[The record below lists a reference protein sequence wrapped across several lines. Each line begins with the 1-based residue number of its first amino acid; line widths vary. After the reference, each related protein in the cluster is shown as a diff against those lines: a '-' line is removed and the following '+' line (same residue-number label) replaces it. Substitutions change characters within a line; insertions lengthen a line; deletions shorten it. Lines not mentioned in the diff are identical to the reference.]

1 MNAAHIHLMINHFPI
16 ILPFIA
22 IITRIIA
29 HVIKSDSLLRYAL
42 GILIAGAI
50 TSFIAMQSGE
60 RAEEIVEELPGI
72 SETYIHNHEESA
84 EIFSVITYIAGGIAC
99 IALWA
104 DIKRKSYAQVI
115 IEIAIVLSVVSLF
128 YAQKTGTSGGEI
140 RHEEIR

>member
-29 HVIKSDSLLRYAL
+29 HVIKSDSMRRYAL
-42 GILIAGAI
+42 GILIVGAI

-60 RAEEIVEELPGI
+60 RAEEIVEDLPGI

-115 IEIAIVLSVVSLF
+115 VEIAIVLSAVSLF

>member
-29 HVIKSDSLLRYAL
+29 HVIKSDSMRRYAL
-42 GILIAGAI
+42 WILIVGAI

-115 IEIAIVLSVVSLF
+115 VEIAIVLSVVSLF
-128 YAQKTGTSGGEI
+128 YAQKTGNSGGEI

>member
-1 MNAAHIHLMINHFPI
+1 MNAAHIHLMIYHFPI
-16 ILPFIA
+16 ILPLIA
-22 IITRIIA
+22 IMTRIIA
-29 HVIKSDSLLRYAL
+29 HVIKSDSMRRYAL
-42 GILIAGAI
+42 GILIVGAI

-60 RAEEIVEELPGI
+60 RAEEIVEDLPGI

-115 IEIAIVLSVVSLF
+115 VEIAIVLSAVSLF

>member
-29 HVIKSDSLLRYAL
+29 HVIKSDSMRRYAL
-42 GILIAGAI
+42 GILIVGAI

-104 DIKRKSYAQVI
+104 DIRRKSYAQVI

>member
-29 HVIKSDSLLRYAL
+29 HVIKSDSMRRYAR
-42 GILIAGAI
+42 GILIVGAI

>member
-29 HVIKSDSLLRYAL
+29 HVIKSDSMRRYAL
-42 GILIAGAI
+42 GILIVGAI

-104 DIKRKSYAQVI
+104 DIKRNSYAQVI
-115 IEIAIVLSVVSLF
+115 VEIAIVLSVVSLF

>member
-1 MNAAHIHLMINHFPI
+1 MHE
-16 ILPFIA
+16 
-22 IITRIIA
+22 
-29 HVIKSDSLLRYAL
+29 VI
-42 GILIAGAI
+42 
-50 TSFIAMQSGE
+50 
-60 RAEEIVEELPGI
+60 EEIVEELPGI